1 MSVVKTGS
9 RGCGETAIL
18 CYRWLLQARRGGTGG
33 SGSGGSGEAVG
44 SPVSRESERNRTASE
59 WKGFLEAE
67 ALDMGLQ
74 VLVAGWW
81 GLCGGG
87 RAADFSF
94 PNGAWWIAAQ
104 SRR

>member
-1 MSVVKTGS
+1 MTG
-9 RGCGETAIL
+9 
-18 CYRWLLQARRGGTGG
+18 
-33 SGSGGSGEAVG
+33 
-44 SPVSRESERNRTASE
+44 SE

-87 RAADFSF
+87 RAADFI

>member
-1 MSVVKTGS
+1 MVPA
-9 RGCGETAIL
+9 GEA
-18 CYRWLLQARRGGTGG
+18 WGTGG
-33 SGSGGSGEAVG
+33 SGSGRSGEAVAALCPG
-44 SPVSRESERNRTASE
+44 SRGETVTGSE

-87 RAADFSF
+87 RAADFI